1 MTHDPLSCMCVLCVY
16 VSSLLCVCLCVHRAA
31 HAERPLSAS
40 WLHGAQSSEVTQ
52 TGADPGDRGCRD
64 ARGGNGF
71 SAHMTERTVTTRTT
85 RAATEPHERKPAR
98 ACGLLCASHTVSST
112 VSGKGCLDTSYL
124 WLDVQL
130 QAARRFRPPPPPLV
144 MKSRG
149 TLTWCFWHPRR
160 RARRRSPRFAPL
172 GLSPEWEIVAQ
183 SSGLRHRLGT
193 CSKGGGTTVF
203 TKRENTR
210 GCPQFAHTLC
220 STGRLHHP
228 VAR

>member
-1 MTHDPLSCMCVLCVY
+1 MIPCRVCVYYVCTSLLSCV
-16 VSSLLCVCLCVHRAA
+16 CVCVSTALPMPRGLF
-31 HAERPLSAS
+31 RPLGFTELSPQR
-40 WLHGAQSSEVTQ
+40 LLR
-52 TGADPGDRGCRD
+52 PGLTPGRGCRD